1 MKFTAGQW
9 QLRPGIKACYATQL
23 FETEATSAGLTAV
36 ALVQPRVPGRVQA
49 LDAPLLTARFSSPME
64 DVLCVRLS
72 HFEGVD
78 SKGPAFELQPQTAP
92 SVNIE
97 DTDEAII
104 ISSGRLSARV
114 VKDAPWRVDF
124 LGDGQPLTASADGSF
139 GYVRTSEGAVYLH
152 EQLELAVGEL
162 VYGLGE
168 RFTALVKNGQ
178 SVDMWNEDGGA
189 GSDLAYKNIPF
200 YLTNRGYGV
209 FVNHPERASFEV
221 ASERASRVQFSVP
234 GERLEYFL
242 IYGPSPKEVLEKYT
256 ALTGR
261 PALPPAWSFGLWL
274 STSFTTDYSERT
286 VTEMVEGMSAREIPL
301 SVFHFDCLWM
311 KDGHW
316 IDFTWDAVQFP
327 DPEAMLR
334 RLKARGLRVCVWINP
349 YVAQRSRLFAEA
361 ASQGYLLRHPNGD
374 IWQGDA
380 WQPGMGIVDFTHP
393 GARAWYA
400 DQLRPLLAQGVDCF
414 KTDFG
419 ERIPTDVVYAD
430 GSDPQKMHNFYT
442 FLYNRTVFELLQEV
456 RGAGEAVVFA
466 RSATTGGQR
475 FPVHWGGDNR
485 SSFESMAESLRGGL
499 SLGLS
504 GFGFWSHDIGGFE
517 GLPPAALYKRWVA
530 FGLLSSHSRL
540 HAMSSYRVPWTF
552 DEEAVAVLRHFAQL
566 KCRLMPYLFAQALHT
581 VQTGVPMM
589 RAMFLEFPNDL
600 ACEALERQYMLGER
614 LLVAPVFSVVG
625 EVSYY
630 VPTGTWTQLLTGEV
644 IAGPRWVI
652 ETHGF
657 MSLPLLV
664 RPNSLIPFGSMTS
677 RPDYDYAENVRL
689 ALYSLEDGAAAE
701 ALVPTLQGKVA
712 LRAFAWHEG
721 ECITLRVEGA
731 QASWDLLLAGMKD
744 VGAVEGGIAAVLEQ
758 GVLITPVANELRVTL
773 LP

>member
-23 FETEATSAGLTAV
+23 FEIEVTSAGLTAV

-49 LDAPLLTARFSSPME
+49 LDATLLAARFSSPME
-64 DVLCVRLS
+64 DVLCVQLS
-72 HFEGVD
+72 HFEGVHPR
-78 SKGPAFELQPQTAP
+78 GPVFELQPQTAP
-92 SVNIE
+92 SVSTE
-97 DTDEAII
+97 ETPEAIV

-114 VKDAPWRVDF
+114 AKDAPWRVAF
-124 LGDGQPLTASADGSF
+124 LGDGQRLTASADGSF
-139 GYVRTSEGAVYLH
+139 GYVRTPEGAVYLH

-189 GSDLAYKNIPF
+189 GSELAYKNIPF

-209 FVNHPERASFEV
+209 FVNHPECVSFEI

-234 GERLEYFL
+234 GESLEYYL

-261 PALPPAWSFGLWL
+261 SALPPAWSFGLWL
-274 STSFTTDYSERT
+274 STSFTTDYSEGT
-286 VTEMVEGMSAREIPL
+286 VTEMVEGMQLRDIPL

-316 IDFTWDAVQFP
+316 IDFTWDAAQFP

-361 ASQGYLLRHPNGD
+361 ASQGYLLRRPNGD
-374 IWQGDA
+374 IWQVDA
-380 WQPGMGIVDFTHP
+380 WQPGMGIVDFTHL

-400 DQLRPLLAQGVDCF
+400 DRLRPLLAQGVDCF

-419 ERIPTDVVYAD
+419 ERIPIDVVYAD

-552 DEEAVAVLRHFAQL
+552 DEESVAVLRHFAQL
-566 KCRLMPYLFAQALHT
+566 KCRLMPYLFAQALLT
-581 VQTGVPMM
+581 VQTGLPMM
-589 RAMFLEFPNDL
+589 RAMFLEFPDDP
-600 ACEALERQYMLGER
+600 ACETLERQYMLGER
-614 LLVAPVFSVVG
+614 LLVAPVFSAAG

-630 VPTGTWTQLLTGEV
+630 VPAGTWTQLLSGEV
-644 IAGPRWVI
+644 IVGPRWVREI
-652 ETHGF
+652 HDF

-664 RPNSLIPFGSMTS
+664 RPNSLIPFGGVTS
-677 RPDYDYAENVRL
+677 RPDYEYAENVRL
-689 ALYSLEDGAAAE
+689 ALYALDDGAAAE
-701 ALVPTLQGKVA
+701 ALVPTLQGGLA
-712 LRAFAWHEG
+712 LRACARREG
-721 ECITLRVEGA
+721 ERITLRVEGA

-744 VGAVEGGIAAVLEQ
+744 VAAVEGGIAAVVDQ
-758 GVLITPVANELRVTL
+758 GVLITPVANELRITL
-773 LP
+773 LL